1 MPRCPRPRADGSG
14 VDLNRPAFRLFLALM
29 VVALPPLVAFAATD
43 FFAGDWLAQ
52 RGYGAG
58 TQLLIGAGVTAA
70 WAALVAVFAGRLMAG
85 EARSML
91 ELAERGT
98 TSRDE
103 REAERSATQRRLA
116 AALDERNRQIAD
128 LAEMVRAAPIV
139 EDAAAVARSMA
150 GVARQLTD
158 DPTWVLAVLRGPDE
172 RSLPPGVYGPEP
184 GRAPDPIEEVHRWAS
199 TVEPEEQ
206 GGAMGARHAI
216 GPWGAFVIADV
227 AAGEELRAILMAPWE
242 GRSPPSPAELNVF
255 SLLGQHA
262 ATAIEHSLLYTRVRA
277 QAEELNRMAAVQT
290 DFLRGVTHDL
300 QTPLTRIGALAA
312 ELRSA
317 VGDDRAARG
326 DLDTIEHQADRLRRM
341 VSQLLTVS
349 RLEAGALTPTQ
360 EVFRVEPLVRRTWDA
375 LRADR
380 SLELAKEGPDHLVV
394 GDPDRLEQ
402 VLWAVL
408 DNAVKYSP
416 AGSEVRVRLASSQVS
431 EGLQSRIE
439 IRDEGAGMDATARE
453 RAFEQFY
460 RSADARR
467 LAPDGSGV
475 GLYAARGLV
484 KAMGGDMELDSRLG
498 AGTVVAIT
506 LPAEAAQEGADTAA
520 DAAPRAQA
528 ASGGG

>member
-1 MPRCPRPRADGSG
+1 M
-14 VDLNRPAFRLFLALM
+14 DLNRPSARLFLALM
-29 VVALPPLVAFAATD
+29 VVALPPLVAFAATNY
-43 FFAGDWLAQ
+43 FAGDWLAQ

-58 TQLLIGAGVTAA
+58 TQLLIGAAVTAL
-70 WAALVAVFAGRLMAG
+70 WAGLVAVFAGRLMAG

-91 ELAERGT
+91 ELAERGAAST
-98 TSRDE
+98 GE
-103 REAERSATQRRLA
+103 REAELTAAQRRLA
-116 AALDERNRQIAD
+116 GTLDERNRQIAD

-150 GVARQLTD
+150 AVARHLTD
-158 DPTWVLAVLRGPDE
+158 DPTWVVAVLRGPDD
-172 RSLPPGVYGPEP
+172 RSLPPGVYGPDP
-184 GRAPDPIEEVHRWAS
+184 GSPPDEVADVHRWAS
-199 TVEPEEQ
+199 TAETDDRARSP
-206 GGAMGARHAI
+206 GARHAI
-216 GPWGAFVIADV
+216 GPWGAFVVVDV
-227 AAGEELRAILMAPWE
+227 AAGEDLRAILMAPWE
-242 GRSPPSPAELNVF
+242 GRSAPSPAELNVF
-255 SLLGQHA
+255 SLLGQQA
-262 ATAIEHSLLYTRVRA
+262 ATAIEHSLLYARVRA

-312 ELRSA
+312 ELRSV
-317 VGDDRAARG
+317 VGEDRAARA

-349 RLEAGALTPTQ
+349 RLEAGALTPAQ
-360 EVFRVEPLVRRTWDA
+360 EVFRAEPLVRRTWDA

-380 SLELAKEGPDHLVV
+380 ALEVTTAGPDHLVV

-416 AGSEVRVRLASSQVS
+416 DGSVIRVQLTAADST
-431 EGLQSRIE
+431 EGLHAGIE
-439 IRDEGAGMDATARE
+439 IGDQGAGMDAATRD

-475 GLYAARGLV
+475 GLYAARGLAR
-484 KAMGGDMELDSRLG
+484 AMGGDMDLDSQLG
-498 AGTVVAIT
+498 AGTTVTNT
-506 LPAEAAQEGADTAA
+506 LPAEEAAAAEHATPRGAGDVAE
-520 DAAPRAQA
+520 RR
-528 ASGGG
+528 